1 MFIGINLSRSGIAV
15 RAPGMDP
22 FLCRTYQWERPPSG
36 WFVRRAPIHSSGDR
50 QAVMRLIGR
59 PMQTDLT

>member
-1 MFIGINLSRSGIAV
+1 MMRSGITV
-15 RAPGMDP
+15 RSPSMD
-22 FLCRTYQWERPPSG
+22 LLVGRTYQWERPPSG
-36 WFVRRAPIHSSGDR
+36 WFVRRAPIHSLGDR